1 MAEITIIGGGV
12 IGLSIA
18 RALHKRGAERITVIE
33 RGTCGRE
40 ASWAAAGMLAPNA
53 ETEVIDDFYRFCSAS
68 NALYPQFAAEILEET
83 GIDIEL
89 RQTGTLEL
97 AFDETGAEHLGG
109 KYERQIA
116 ANIFVERLSS
126 NDVLRLEPAVSE
138 DVVFGLHYPT
148 DGHVENRKLVTALIA
163 YARNNGIEIIENS
176 EVRIENGQW
185 TMDDENRQLKMD
197 NGQFGSTINSPLSTG
212 NSPLT
217 IIITAGAWSSFIK
230 PALSVKPIRGQVL
243 EFDGG
248 KRLLSRVIYGAG
260 AYLVPRADG
269 RILVG
274 ATSEDVGF
282 VKEVTETGVRELTD
296 AAVRTVPAMADLKM
310 TDAWSGFRPFAPDG
324 LPVIGELD
332 EMFVATA
339 HYRNGILLAPVTA
352 EIVAD
357 KIMNET
363 DSEYFRHFSPKRQ
376 SNG

>member
-1 MAEITIIGGGV
+1 VDLAEITIIGGGV
-12 IGLSIA
+12 VGLSIA
-18 RALHKRGAERITVIE
+18 RALHKRGARRITIIE

-68 NALYPQFAAEILEET
+68 NALYPQFAAELLEET

-97 AFDETGAEHLGG
+97 AFDESGAEHLSG

-116 ANIFVERLSS
+116 ANIFVERLSGD
-126 NDVLRLEPAVSE
+126 DVLRLEPAVSE

-185 TMDDENRQLKMD
+185 TMV
-197 NGQFGSTINSPLSTG
+197 NSNDLPNL
-212 NSPLT
+212 LT
-217 IIITAGAWSSFIK
+217 VHYPMSIIITAGAWSSAIK
-230 PALSVKPIRGQVL
+230 PPLSVKPIRGQVL

-248 KRLLSRVIYGAG
+248 KGLLSRVIYGAG

-282 VKEVTETGVRELTD
+282 VKEVTETGVSELTD
-296 AAVRTVPAMADLKM
+296 AAVRTVPAMAALKM

-352 EIVAD
+352 ELVAD
-357 KIMNET
+357 KIMNGT
-363 DSEYFRHFSPKRQ
+363 DSEYFRYFSPKR
-376 SNG
+376 

>member
-40 ASWAAAGMLAPNA
+40 ASWSAAGMLAPNA

-68 NALYPQFAAEILEET
+68 NALYPQFAAELLEET

-126 NDVLRLEPAVSE
+126 DDVLRLEPAVSE

-163 YARNNGIEIIENS
+163 YAGKNGIEIIENS
-176 EVRIENGQW
+176 EVRIENG
-185 TMDDENRQLKMD
+185 QLKMD
-197 NGQFGSTINSPLSTG
+197 NGQFGSTINSPLSTV

-217 IIITAGAWSSFIK
+217 IIVATGAWSSFIK

-248 KRLLSRVIYGAG
+248 KRLLSGVIYGAG

-357 KIMNET
+357 KIMNGT
-363 DSEYFRHFSPKRQ
+363 DSEYFRYFSPKR
-376 SNG
+376 

>member
-1 MAEITIIGGGV
+1 MDLAEITIIGGGV

-18 RALHKRGAERITVIE
+18 RALHKRGARRITVIE

-53 ETEVIDDFYRFCSAS
+53 ETEAIDDFYRFCSAS
-68 NALYPQFAAEILEET
+68 NALYQGFALELLEET

-97 AFDETGAEHLGG
+97 AFDESGAEHLGG

-116 ANIFVERLSS
+116 ANIFVERLSGD
-126 NDVLRLEPAVSE
+126 DVLRLEPAVSE

-185 TMDDENRQLKMD
+185 TMV
-197 NGQFGSTINSPLSTG
+197 NSNDLPNL
-212 NSPLT
+212 LT
-217 IIITAGAWSSFIK
+217 VHYPMSIIITAGAWSSFIK

-248 KRLLSRVIYGAG
+248 KGLLSRVIYGAG

-282 VKEVTETGVRELTD
+282 VKEVTETGVSELTD
-296 AAVRTVPAMADLKM
+296 AAVRTVPAMAALKM

-352 EIVAD
+352 ELVAD
-357 KIMNET
+357 KIMNGT
-363 DSEYFRHFSPKRQ
+363 DSDYFRYFSPKR
-376 SNG
+376 

>member
-1 MAEITIIGGGV
+1 MDLAEITIIGGGV
-12 IGLSIA
+12 VGLSIA
-18 RALHKRGAERITVIE
+18 RALHKRGARRITIIE

-68 NALYPQFAAEILEET
+68 NALYPQFAAELLDET

-116 ANIFVERLSS
+116 ANIFVERLSGD
-126 NDVLRLEPAVSE
+126 DVLRLEPAVSE

-176 EVRIENGQW
+176 EVRIENG
-185 TMDDENRQLKMD
+185 
-197 NGQFGSTINSPLSTG
+197 PATG
-212 NSPLT
+212 AWASRPQTSRSDVKSDRDGRVPVILAT
-217 IIITAGAWSSFIK
+217 GAWSSFIK

-248 KRLLSRVIYGAG
+248 KGLLSRVIYGAG

-282 VKEVTETGVRELTD
+282 VKEVTESGVRELTD

-352 EIVAD
+352 ELVAD
-357 KIMNET
+357 KIMNGT
-363 DSEYFRHFSPKRQ
+363 DSEYFRYFSPKR
-376 SNG
+376 

>member
-1 MAEITIIGGGV
+1 MWAGYLISFTTVAAFTIIGGGV

-18 RALHKRGAERITVIE
+18 RALHNRGARRITIIE

-53 ETEVIDDFYRFCSAS
+53 ETEAIDDFYRLCSAS
-68 NALYPQFAAEILEET
+68 NALYPQFAAELLEET

-97 AFDETGAEHLGG
+97 AFDPAGAEHLAG
-109 KYERQIA
+109 KYERQTA
-116 ANIFVERLSS
+116 SNIDVERLSGE
-126 NDVLRLEPAVSE
+126 NVLRLEPAVSE
-138 DVVFGLHYPT
+138 DVILGLHYPK

-163 YARNNGIEIIENS
+163 YARKNGIEIIENS
-176 EVRIENGQW
+176 EVRIENGQFRIAGP
-185 TMDDENRQLKMD
+185 D
-197 NGQFGSTINSPLSTG
+197 LS
-212 NSPLT
+212 SRDPEV
-217 IIITAGAWSSFIK
+217 IILAAGAWSSFIK

-248 KRLLSRVIYGAG
+248 KGVLSRVIYGAG

-282 VKEVTETGVRELTD
+282 VKEVTESGVRDLAD
-296 AAVRTVPAMADLKM
+296 AAVRTVPAIADLKM
-310 TDAWSGFRPFAPDG
+310 NDAWSGFRPFAPDG
-324 LPVIGELD
+324 LPVIGEMD
-332 EMFVATA
+332 GMFVATG

-352 EIVAD
+352 ELVAD
-357 KIMNET
+357 KIINGT
-363 DSEYFRHFSPKRQ
+363 DSECFRYFSPDRQ
-376 SNG
+376 LFAVGS